1 MNKVISTSSC
11 SFFNAIA
18 KQNAIAYET
27 VVVNQNHHIANLVTR
42 KSFSPWSI
50 KELIPVLLLA
60 ISSTIPA
67 ASAAPLTSNPSNVRQ
82 LEEALTTLYT
92 QEVGVPMESIT
103 CPDNANLSAGGT
115 FECRATA
122 QKVNFE
128 VQVKIENNEGRFNS
142 NTRGLLVLSKI
153 EELIQKTAQDRS
165 GVSVTADCGGKIR
178 AAKTGDTFTCS
189 VRNQQGQT
197 TNAQVTVNDEQG
209 TVNIISNLF

>member
-1 MNKVISTSSC
+1 M
-11 SFFNAIA
+11 
-18 KQNAIAYET
+18 
-27 VVVNQNHHIANLVTR
+27 
-42 KSFSPWSI
+42 
-50 KELIPVLLLA
+50 LLLA
-60 ISSTIPA
+60 LGSTIPA
-67 ASAAPLTSNPSNVRQ
+67 ASAVSQTSSPSNVRQ
-82 LEEALTTLYT
+82 VEEALTTLYT

-165 GVSVTADCGGKIR
+165 GISVTADCGGKIR

-189 VRNQQGQT
+189 VKNQQGQT